1 MTTSGIAAHALLP
14 LILLFAGGSA
24 LAASLVFRLP
34 RKAQRRVGWLAVGA
48 PLIPALRPH
57 LAHDGADLAAVV
69 LTSILLFT
77 ALVHA
82 QRTRVAQLPVFWG
95 DQVDRAAAQLT
106 STPPPPWK
114 GLP

>member
-1 MTTSGIAAHALLP
+1 MTASGIPAHSLLP
-14 LILLFAGGSA
+14 LALVIAGLSM
-24 LAASLVFRLP
+24 LSASLVFRLP
-34 RKAQRRVGWLAVGA
+34 RKTQRRVGWLAVVA

-77 ALVHA
+77 AVVHA
-82 QRTRVAQLPVFWG
+82 QRTRVAQLPLFWG

-106 STPPPPWK
+106 CEPPPPWK
-114 GLP
+114 DLP